1 MTAWLIVDT
10 RTGAALSLPRFATR
24 QEAEEWLARLLS
36 GLATDEAR
44 GIFAHGAA
52 YPARPR

>member
-10 RTGAALSLPRFATR
+10 RTGAPLSLPRFATR
-24 QEAEEWLARLLS
+24 QDAEEWLDRLLA

-44 GIFAHGAA
+44 RIFAHGAA
-52 YPARPR
+52 YPAAS